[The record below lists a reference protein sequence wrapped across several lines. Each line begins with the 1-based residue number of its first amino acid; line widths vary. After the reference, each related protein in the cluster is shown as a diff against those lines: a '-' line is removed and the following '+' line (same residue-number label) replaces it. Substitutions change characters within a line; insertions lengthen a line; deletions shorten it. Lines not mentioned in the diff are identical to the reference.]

1 LLGPV
6 AIACIAV
13 LIVRSQ
19 PDDSLA
25 ARAARLERQL
35 ACPVCEGQSVADSNA
50 PESRQIRADIPTRLR
65 AGESDA
71 EIRAAYVRAYGDRI
85 LLSPEGSGL
94 GAIAWGLP
102 ALVIVAGAGG
112 IVVAL
117 RRWARTPRLAATADD
132 EGVVRD
138 AREHRLDDE
147 AERDFLLRSLDDLE
161 LERGTGNIDDETYRV
176 LHDDYTARAAAAIRS
191 LADGV
196 EPTALA
202 APSVPLAM
210 RVLTVGGIVVFAVA
224 AAFLLIRTA
233 GERHAGQ
240 QITGGVGATAT
251 TNPNSYLAHLQR
263 ARALLG
269 ANDGKGALEQYFAAV
284 KLDPTQPEPL
294 AYVGWLSALQAE
306 QTSDAAT
313 RNTLLEVA
321 KRSLDR
327 AITVD
332 KSYADAYVFEGLL
345 LYRIEHRPAQAVP
358 MLQQFLVL
366 APQDHPMRAQVLS
379 VLADAIAATK
389 PSTTTSSTRP

>member
-1 LLGPV
+1 LLGAV
-6 AIACIAV
+6 VIACVGV

-19 PDDSLA
+19 PDNSPA
-25 ARAARLERQL
+25 ARAARLEHQL

-50 PESRQIRADIPTRLR
+50 PESRQIRADIPARIR

-71 EIRAAYVRAYGDRI
+71 QIRAAYVRAYGDRI
-85 LLSPEGSGL
+85 LLTPSGSGL
-94 GAIAWGLP
+94 GAVAWGLP

-117 RRWARTPRLAATADD
+117 RRWARAPRLAVTADD
-132 EGVVRD
+132 EDVVRD
-138 AREHRLDDE
+138 AREHRLD
-147 AERDFLLRSLDDLE
+147 DFLLRSLDDLE
-161 LERGTGNIDDETYRV
+161 LERAVGNIDDETYRV
-176 LHDDYTARAAAAIRS
+176 LHDDYTARAAATIRL
-191 LADGV
+191 LAAGV
-196 EPTALA
+196 EPTA
-202 APSVPLAM
+202 SVTPRVPVAM
-210 RVLTVGGIVVFAVA
+210 RVLTIGGIVVFAVA

-233 GERHAGQ
+233 GERLAGQ
-240 QITGGVGATAT
+240 QITGGVGATVT

-306 QTSDAAT
+306 QTSDDTT

-345 LYRIEHRPAQAVP
+345 LYRIEHRPAQAIP
-358 MLQQFLVL
+358 MFQQFLVL
-366 APQDHPMRAQVLS
+366 AAQDHPMRSTVLS
-379 VLADAIAATK
+379 VLADASAAAKT
-389 PSTTTSSTRP
+389 STTTSTRP